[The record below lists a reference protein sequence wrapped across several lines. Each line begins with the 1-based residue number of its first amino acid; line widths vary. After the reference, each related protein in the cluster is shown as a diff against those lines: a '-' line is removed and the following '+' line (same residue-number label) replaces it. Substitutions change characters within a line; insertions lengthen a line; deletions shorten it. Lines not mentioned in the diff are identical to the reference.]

1 MKRRSHSLRRRY
13 GRANPR
19 PQSRG
24 FIVINT
30 RTGEILSDLFTKRD
44 PARDVIDALVREK
57 GSRSPQVGWVEYR
70 NGFFYAPLGVHKV
83 MLYPGET
90 FSRETYR
97 P

>member
-1 MKRRSHSLRRRY
+1 MKRVLRRRF

-24 FIVINT
+24 FIVVDT
-30 RTGEILSDLFTKRD
+30 RTGEILSELFKKRD
-44 PARDVIDALVREK
+44 AARDVIATIIAAHGRATPSSGD
-57 GSRSPQVGWVEYR
+57 VEYR
-70 NGFFYAPLGVHKV
+70 GGRWYRSLGVHQV

-90 FSRETYR
+90 YNRETYK